1 MPSPFSENTPELAL
15 HPLAKERI
23 TSMKSSVECPPDADY
38 SAFFKDKEFA
48 TRYPDLVLPS
58 PIFVSSGASILSFES
73 GRNISLDFPVKR
85 HQTNPLGTLQGG
97 ILCSFFDEAFG
108 VLSFASLRKP
118 CITIDMSIHFV
129 RPALPG
135 NHLTIRA
142 EFKFRSRSLLQ
153 LYAEAHNGKNKLVA
167 TAISQLMPNEAGIS
181 GT

>member
-1 MPSPFSENTPELAL
+1 M
-15 HPLAKERI
+15 
-23 TSMKSSVECPPDADY
+23 SMKSSAECLPDADT

-58 PIFVSSGASILSFES
+58 PIFVSSGASILAVES
-73 GRNISLDFPVKR
+73 GRHISLAFPVEK

-129 RPALPG
+129 RPAQPG

-142 EFKFRSRSLLQ
+142 EFKSRSRSLLQ

-167 TAISQLMPNEAGIS
+167 TAISHLMPYEAGIS